1 MEYYHEMYLFHRG
14 WFRLLSNIIHNITGL
29 ELLDGMQSNLKRGV
43 YIILSID
50 HSRHEVD
57 IEYIGS
63 SVNIQERLYKG
74 KHEVYDKLMDS
85 RTEMRDITVRYIDT
99 NHYEKYEKLLIQS
112 LRPKMNIQHNRSP
125 K

>member
-1 MEYYHEMYLFHRG
+1 MYLFHRG
-14 WFRLLSNIIHNITGL
+14 WIRLFSNIIHNITGL
-29 ELLDGMQSNLKRGV
+29 ELLDGMQSNVKRGV

-50 HSRHEVD
+50 YSRHEVD

-63 SVNIQERLYKG
+63 SVNVQDRLYKG
-74 KHEVYDKLMDS
+74 KHEVYDKLMKN